1 MIRKVSRLSGEFLD
15 YPDRVWI
22 VRTFS
27 RLSGQSLDYRDS
39 FLTIRIVSLPTWPK
53 KFLIAKTFQIFA
65 KTFRVA
71 MLPCYHGFSD
81 SDLCVLRK
89 YWTILKSCKNDR
101 IKVDSAKKC
110 DILSRSLEPPFWVVR
125 LFQKRR
131 LYFSKAECWNL
142 CWEILLILRI
152 MLGAVLEDN
161 CVIVGRALHPLFYHS
176 TKLTITKFWSL
187 LVQKLEIKFAFVP
200 G

>member
-1 MIRKVSRLSGEFLD
+1 MSCREGRNKKSWRRAKEGGKAWTVALFETFLSFNQTMNRGGKI
-15 YPDRVWI
+15 YNRYMTP
-22 VRTFS
+22 
-27 RLSGQSLDYRDS
+27 
-39 FLTIRIVSLPTWPK
+39 
-53 KFLIAKTFQIFA
+53 QIFRISA